1 MIARTVG
8 RSVRMMTGVLA
19 LLALLS
25 GTTTVAEP
33 AYDAFAHAATASELR
48 ESLLAPITRDLARA
62 TVLTGSFTQR
72 RVLQEIPRPLVSKGD
87 FLLARELGVQWRTR
101 EPFDSELVLTRRG
114 MTMRAD
120 SAETVELSTQEQ
132 PAVRAAAEIVFA
144 LFALDLET
152 LERRFLLFAAGTPE
166 QWQIGLRPRDAVT
179 ASVFRQAVI
188 SGSRQVER
196 VVLEDAAGDRTEVHL
211 SDVAARASP
220 LSASERAHFD

>member
-1 MIARTVG
+1 VTV
-8 RSVRMMTGVLA
+8 RVFAALA
-19 LLALLS
+19 LMMVGAAF
-25 GTTTVAEP
+25 AEP
-33 AYDAFAHAATASELR
+33 ANDAFAHPATAAALR

-62 TVLTGSFTQR
+62 TVLTGNFTQR
-72 RVLQEIPRPLVSKGD
+72 RLLHEIPRPLVSKGD

-101 EPFDSELVLTRRG
+101 EPFDSELVLTRSG

-120 SAETVELSTQEQ
+120 SAETVEFSTRNQ

-152 LERRFLLFAAGTPE
+152 LEHRFLLFAAGTPE

-211 SDVAARASP
+211 SDVAVRSAP

>member
-1 MIARTVG
+1 MAR
-8 RSVRMMTGVLA
+8 
-19 LLALLS
+19 LLAMLVLLA
-25 GTTTVAEP
+25 GAPAFAES
-33 AYDAFAHAATASELR
+33 ASDAFAHPATAAELR

-72 RVLQEIPRPLVSKGD
+72 RVLHEIPRPLVSKGE

-101 EPFDSELVLTRRG
+101 EPFDSELVLTRDG
-114 MTMRAD
+114 MTMRAE
-120 SAETVELSTQEQ
+120 SAETVELSTQDQ
-132 PAVRAAAEIVFA
+132 PGVRAAAEIVFA

-152 LERRFLLFAAGTPE
+152 LEHRFLLFAAGTPG

-179 ASVFRQAVI
+179 AAVFRQAVI

-211 SDVAARASP
+211 SDVAARSAP